1 MKTSLV
7 VTHEESFW
15 GQEYSYI
22 ILSAAY
28 VFEYQQK
35 IYWLNIN
42 LWKKLKLI
50 KKV

>member
-7 VTHEESFW
+7 VTHEESFG
-15 GQEYSYI
+15 GQESSYI
-22 ILSAAY
+22 IPSAAY

-35 IYWLNIN
+35 IYCLNIN
-42 LWKKLKLI
+42 LGKKLKLI